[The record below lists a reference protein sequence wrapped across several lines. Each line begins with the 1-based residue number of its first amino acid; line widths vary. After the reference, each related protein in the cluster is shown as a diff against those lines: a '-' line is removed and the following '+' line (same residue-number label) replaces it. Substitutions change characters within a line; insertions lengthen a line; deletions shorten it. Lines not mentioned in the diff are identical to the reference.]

1 MTDHK
6 TIIEPKQARSKQTQ
20 QKLLDA
26 LHSCLEEKFFE
37 HISIQELAQK
47 ANVSVGS
54 YYRRFKNKESL
65 LPMLYENFSR
75 ELIAWID
82 ELETQQFDS
91 LEKTLENM
99 IQETKQFLVSKKSV
113 FRTLHLNSRLYPEF
127 IRVSNLTTRR
137 KEYQRMSDILLR
149 HKEEMTIDNPESAT
163 NLIVHT
169 TVNGLMDKILY
180 PDLTPAIASELDL
193 DGYTRALFKM
203 QLRYL
208 AS

>member
-1 MTDHK
+1 MPDQK

-65 LPMLYENFSR
+65 LPMLYENFSC

-82 ELETQQFDS
+82 DLEAQHFDS
-91 LEKTLENM
+91 LEKTLENL
-99 IQETKQFLVSKKSV
+99 IQETKQFLVSKESV

-127 IRVSNLTTRR
+127 ISVSDLATRR

-149 HKEEMTIDNPESAT
+149 HKGEMRVHNPASAV

-169 TVNGLMDKILY
+169 TVNGLMDKLLY
-180 PDLTPAIASELDL
+180 PDLTPAIASELNL
-193 DGYTRALFKM
+193 DDYAQALVDM
-203 QLRYL
+203 QYRYL
-208 AS
+208 VS

>member
-1 MTDHK
+1 MSEQK

-65 LPMLYENFSR
+65 LPMLYENFSQ

-82 ELETQQFDS
+82 TFEAKSFDNLHQS
-91 LEKTLENM
+91 LEQL
-99 IQETKQFLVSKKSV
+99 IDETKGFLLSRKSI

-127 IRVSNLTTRR
+127 ISVDNLANRR
-137 KEYQRMSDILLR
+137 SEYQRLADILLR
-149 HKEEMTIDNPESAT
+149 YENEMTASNPLSAT
-163 NLIVHT
+163 NLVIHT

-180 PDLTPAIASELDL
+180 PDLTPAIASEL
-193 DGYTRALFKM
+193 ALEEYAQALLEM
-203 QLRYL
+203 QYRYL
-208 AS
+208 AR